1 MGPSTGVKPSN
12 VMIMDLAIMAHPPES
27 HPKNTQK
34 SVKWYFRPKVCS
46 QGPVTVRRRSAAQGC
61 ANAHTDDVAAREAAG
76 SVESTSAR
84 GKIRGLKSH
93 VKSD

>member
-12 VMIMDLAIMAHPPES
+12 VMIMDLTIKAHPPKS
-27 HPKNTQK
+27 HPKITQK
-34 SVKWYFRPKVCS
+34 IRVKWYFRPKVCS

-84 GKIRGLKSH
+84 GKNRGLKS
-93 VKSD
+93 D

>member
-12 VMIMDLAIMAHPPES
+12 VMIMDLTIMAHVMAHPPES

-34 SVKWYFRPKVCS
+34 SVKWYFRRKVCS
-46 QGPVTVRRRSAAQGC
+46 QGPVTVRRHSAAQGC
-61 ANAHTDDVAAREAAG
+61 ANAQTDDVAAQEAAG

-84 GKIRGLKSH
+84 GKIRGLKS
-93 VKSD
+93 D